1 MKQTDIYSIFVTCP
15 KGLHY
20 VLERELESLGAAIIK
35 ATPAGV
41 DVEAD
46 KISLYRILLWSR
58 VSNRVIIQ
66 LTKGKVSSA
75 EDVYDIAASVDWQSH
90 FSEEKTFSVD
100 FIGTNEVINNS
111 IFGALK
117 VKDAIVDQFR
127 ENTGVRP
134 SVSKTEPDMRV
145 SARLQKGRLSI
156 GLDLSGES
164 LHKRGYRTAT
174 GRAPLK
180 ENLAAGLLAL
190 AGWPDQYAEDAGFID
205 PMCGSGTLLIE
216 AAMFACNKAPGL
228 DRQVWGF
235 DAWCHHDLETWLTI
249 KDAAAEAFS
258 SGKLSFRGRI
268 IGFDQDS
275 SVVSRAWDNIKQAG
289 FDDLIHVE
297 KRELSE
303 LTLFDKIQPG
313 LLLSNPPYGERLGEV
328 KELESLYALFG
339 QQFENHLIGW
349 RAGIFTGNVDLGRK
363 VAWRSYK
370 QYKLYNGA
378 IDSQLLLF
386 QLNQEN
392 RFKEAWQAPSQK
404 IHDPGYWKVTN
415 SERAEMFKNRLAKNL
430 RTVGKWA
437 KKQQISCYRLYD
449 ADMPEFAIAVDVY
462 LDDSM
467 EKWLHVQEYAAPKSI
482 DEMTS
487 MERLREALAVLPESL
502 SVPPENIV
510 LKRRAIQKGVAQY
523 EKNDSLGSYLK
534 IQENEVRLLVN
545 LTDYLDTGLFLDH
558 RAIRRWVGE
567 NLKGK
572 RFLNLFCYTA
582 TVTANAAMGGATESL
597 SLDMSRTYL
606 NWAKDNF
613 SANGLDLSK
622 HKLSQQDCVE
632 WLAKSPV
639 DKLYDVIFLDPPSF
653 SNSKRME
660 GVLDIQRDHASLI
673 DGAMKHLEEDGQL
686 IFSNNLRKFKI
697 DEAELSG
704 RYAIEDI
711 SAKTIDKDFERN
723 QKIHQCWLIKHK

>member
-1 MKQTDIYSIFVTCP
+1 
-15 KGLHY
+15 
-20 VLERELESLGAAIIK
+20 
-35 ATPAGV
+35 
-41 DVEAD
+41 
-46 KISLYRILLWSR
+46 
-58 VSNRVIIQ
+58 
-66 LTKGKVSSA
+66 
-75 EDVYDIAASVDWQSH
+75 
-90 FSEEKTFSVD
+90 
-100 FIGTNEVINNS
+100 
-111 IFGALK
+111 
-117 VKDAIVDQFR
+117 
-127 ENTGVRP
+127 
-134 SVSKTEPDMRV
+134 
-145 SARLQKGRLSI
+145 
-156 GLDLSGES
+156 LDLSGES

>member
-704 RYAIEDI
+704 RYAIENI